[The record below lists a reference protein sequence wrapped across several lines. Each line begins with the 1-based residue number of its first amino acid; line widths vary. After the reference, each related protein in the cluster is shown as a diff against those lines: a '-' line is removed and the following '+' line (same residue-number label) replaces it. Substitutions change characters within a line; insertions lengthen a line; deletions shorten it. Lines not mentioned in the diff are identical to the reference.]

1 MTRHDPLPD
10 RPGAAVRQHCRGLL
24 GHHYGLLGRCK
35 GVSDIEALRRGINTL
50 ALVRGIDY
58 RQANGYVVKQIGY
71 TEFCNLSS
79 SDIGVILEWIDRE
92 APPKDSAIRRL
103 RRKSGNHSLKAG
115 RSTKKNSQTAQ
126 KPRRF
131 NLPPPLE
138 CNIVFESPDG
148 SIRELSSGPRREPI
162 PPGGNGKV
170 RLVPGRGKYRRSVLK
185 KKG

>member
-1 MTRHDPLPD
+1 M
-10 RPGAAVRQHCRGLL
+10 
-24 GHHYGLLGRCK
+24 
-35 GVSDIEALRRGINTL
+35 SDIETLRRGINRL
-50 ALVRGIDY
+50 ALVRGMDY

-71 TEFCNLSS
+71 AKFCDLSPG
-79 SDIGVILEWIDRE
+79 DIGVILEWIDRE
-92 APPKDSAIRRL
+92 APPRDSAIRRL
-103 RRKSGNHSLKAG
+103 RRKGGNHYLKAG
-115 RSTKKNSQTAQ
+115 RSTKKNEPAAQ
-126 KPRRF
+126 KPRRL

-185 KKG
+185 PKP